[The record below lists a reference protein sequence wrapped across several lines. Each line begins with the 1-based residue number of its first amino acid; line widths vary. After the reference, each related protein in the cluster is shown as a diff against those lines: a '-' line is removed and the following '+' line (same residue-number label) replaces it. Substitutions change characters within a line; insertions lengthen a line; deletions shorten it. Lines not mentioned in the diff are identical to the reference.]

1 VRVSHATMLSRATA
15 EMRSGSGGRSMLA
28 VVVGGREDRRGEQ
41 RKRGKERRVVGRR
54 REGGERRA
62 GPTVWAAGRRGLSGV
77 GAGNQAGRAA
87 WAGRDRAI
95 LLDTTA
101 VQWWRGSPR
110 TTRARERGEEA
121 KRASGRRRHQR
132 GAAGAAASNNGG
144 SKQRRV
150 GSCGCGPGPRWH
162 ARAGKVRPATATG
175 ERARRMGWTGL
186 LCAVLRC
193 AWTGLGRC
201 GREGRGEWLVG
212 IGCWKVPRRRRP
224 A

>member
-1 VRVSHATMLSRATA
+1 M
-15 EMRSGSGGRSMLA
+15 
-28 VVVGGREDRRGEQ
+28 
-41 RKRGKERRVVGRR
+41 VGRR

-162 ARAGKVRPATATG
+162 ARAGKVRTEQQQANG
-175 ERARRMGWTGL
+175 RDGWAGL
-186 LCAVLRC
+186 GCCVLCCAV
-193 AWTGLGRC
+193 
-201 GREGRGEWLVG
+201 RGQALVG
-212 IGCWKVPRRRRP
+212 VGGRVEGSGSSELAAGRSRAAAALHEREKLDALPVESEATVCVGASCRRRT
-224 A
+224 